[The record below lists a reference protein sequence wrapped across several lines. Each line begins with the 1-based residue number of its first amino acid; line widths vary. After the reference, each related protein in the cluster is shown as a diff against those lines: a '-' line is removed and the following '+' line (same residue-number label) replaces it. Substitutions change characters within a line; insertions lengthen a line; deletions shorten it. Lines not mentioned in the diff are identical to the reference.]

1 MGDPVGD
8 IESVKIRSYPKAVFL
23 YPTFIAAV
31 VSAVLCLI
39 LRTPQ
44 NHWAPKLPG
53 DIFFTVFAINILIT
67 AWDFS
72 RTGFITVVLLGAV
85 GILLA
90 VVVEMKVDFLGPL
103 HHFLSNLQLGCPLH
117 VYLALAALFGFLL
130 ALSVISSRLDYWEV
144 HGSEILHVTGVV
156 GNVERFPAPNLRF
169 RKELPDV
176 FEYALLR
183 SGTLVLEPV
192 SGEKHRLTHVLLIN
206 GVERKVEALLSTID
220 VTLEKPTARPDAPAN

>member
-1 MGDPVGD
+1 
-8 IESVKIRSYPKAVFL
+8 
-23 YPTFIAAV
+23 
-31 VSAVLCLI
+31 
-39 LRTPQ
+39 
-44 NHWAPKLPG
+44 
-53 DIFFTVFAINILIT
+53 
-67 AWDFS
+67 
-72 RTGFITVVLLGAV
+72 FITVVLLGAV

-130 ALSVISSRLDYWEV
+130 ALSLISSRLDYWEV
-144 HGSEILHVTGVV
+144 HGSEILHITGVV

-192 SGEKHRLTHVLLIN
+192 AGERHPLPNVIN
-206 GVERKVEALLSTID
+206 INAIERRIEKLLSTID
-220 VTLEKPTARPDAPAN
+220 VTLEQPAPRPANPTN